1 MSASVQ
7 STDHVTVVGGG
18 IAGLVAATEIAEAG
32 VGVRLVEA
40 RRRLGGRAASSPAPW
55 MTNLGPHALYT
66 GTALWDW
73 LRARELHRPA
83 PMPKNSRV
91 VFVSDG
97 RASRMPPLALLRPA
111 LRLGAD
117 RAPIDEDLA
126 SWATRRWGPDTARAL
141 IGLAGP
147 LTYDHDPGRV
157 SAAFVAPRI
166 RDFLL
171 RQPPSARYVPGGWTT
186 MIDRMT
192 RHARDVGVVI
202 DTDAKV
208 DAAGLEDLRRSGP
221 VIMALGPAAARRLLG
236 DEAAPDDQRRV
247 AMLDVGVV
255 RRRRDPYLIWDLD
268 RIVFST
274 RVSAVVPDVA
284 PDGHELVQLSSGM
297 APEENL
303 DDAVTRLEATLDTAS
318 PGWRDREVWRRRSA
332 VRGSTGAV
340 DLPGTTWRDRPAV
353 SRGDGLWVAGDWVAA
368 PGHLA
373 SVSVASAHEAA
384 TGAIVEARRATRARP
399 MVSPMHIVSA

>member
-1 MSASVQ
+1 MSVSAQ

-18 IAGLVAATEIAEAG
+18 IAGLVATIEIAEAG
-32 VGVRLVEA
+32 VSVRLVEA

-55 MTNLGPHALYT
+55 ITNLGPHALYT

-73 LRARELHRPA
+73 LRARGLHRPA
-83 PMPKNSRV
+83 PMPKNPGI

-97 RASRMPPLALLRPA
+97 HASRLPPWALVRAA

-117 RAPIDEDLA
+117 DAPIDQDLR
-126 SWATRRWGPDTARAL
+126 SWATGRWGPDTARAL
-141 IGLAGP
+141 VGLAGP

-166 RDFLL
+166 RDHLL
-171 RQPPSARYVPGGWTT
+171 RQPPPARYVPGGWST

-192 RHARDVGVVI
+192 RHALQAGVDI

-208 DAAGLEDLRRSGP
+208 DAAALDDLGRSGP
-221 VIMALGPAAARRLLG
+221 VIVAVGPAAARRLLG
-236 DEAAPDDQRRV
+236 DAAAPDDRRRV
-247 AMLDVGVV
+247 ALLDVGVV

-268 RIVFST
+268 RVVFST
-274 RVSAVVPDVA
+274 RASAVVSDVA
-284 PDGHELVQLSSGM
+284 PEGHELVQLSSGM
-297 APEENL
+297 APDEDL
-303 DDAVTRLEATLDTAS
+303 DAAGSRLEATLDSAA
-318 PGWRDREVWRRRSA
+318 PGWRDREVWRRRSS

-353 SRGDGLWVAGDWVAA
+353 RRGDGLWVAGDWVAA

-373 SVSVASAHEAA
+373 SVSVTSAHAAA
-384 TGAIVEARRATRARP
+384 TGAIAEARRSARLQP
-399 MVSPMHIVSA
+399 VHLKRVSA